1 MTHAGNPTAVKWR
14 DVCVSPQTPLQDVI
28 RQITETAKQIAL
40 VVDDADKLLGTIT
53 DGDIRRGILRGLAL
67 DAPAC
72 DVMKENPIVAG
83 PDVARDMLLRY
94 MRDGRVKQLPIV
106 DADGALVG
114 LELLDD
120 MLSAPKS
127 ENWVVIMAGGL
138 GTRLRPITEDIPK
151 PLVPVG
157 GRPVLETIIE
167 QLAGQGF
174 TRIFLAV
181 NYLADQVRDHF
192 GDGSRWGVQIDYLE
206 EETRMGTAGAL
217 TLLPERPSAPF
228 LVMNA
233 DLVTDID
240 FRRLLSFHGD
250 QTADATMCVREYKF
264 QVPYGVVETQGNR
277 ITQLTEKPQHSYF
290 VNSGIYAIEPE
301 VLDLVPQG
309 HFYDM
314 TTLFDD
320 LLKREGHGVVF
331 PVHEYWIDIG
341 QFDDLERARTDFSQV
356 FTPKGKRA

>member
-1 MTHAGNPTAVKWR
+1 MTRTNWR
-14 DVCVSPQTPLQDVI
+14 DVCLPPETPLEDVI
-28 RQITETAKQIAL
+28 RRITETAKQIAL
-40 VVDDADKLLGTIT
+40 VAGDDGRLLGTIT

-67 DAPAC
+67 EAPAR

-83 PDVARDMLLRY
+83 PDLSHDVLMRY

-106 DADGALVG
+106 DTDGRLVG
-114 LELLDD
+114 LELLDE
-120 MLSAPKS
+120 MMSASAP

-157 GRPVLETIIE
+157 GKPVLETIIE
-167 QLAGQGF
+167 QLAVQGF
-174 TRIFLAV
+174 TGIFLAV
-181 NYLADQVRDHF
+181 NYLADQVRAHF
-192 GDGSRWGVQIDYLE
+192 GDGSRWGVRIDYLE
-206 EETRMGTAGAL
+206 EETRLGTAGAL
-217 TLLPERPSAPF
+217 TLLPERPQAPF

-240 FRRLLSFHGD
+240 FRRLLGFHAD

-290 VNSGIYAIEPE
+290 VNSGIYALEPN
-301 VLDLVPQG
+301 VLDLVPEG

-320 LLKREGHGVVF
+320 LLTRDGHGVVF

-341 QFDDLERARTDFSQV
+341 QFDDLERARTDFSNV
-356 FTPKGKRA
+356 FTPKGQRA

>member
-1 MTHAGNPTAVKWR
+1 MTRANWR
-14 DVCVSPQTPLQDVI
+14 DVCLDPDTPLEDVI
-28 RQITETAKQIAL
+28 RRITETAKQIAL
-40 VVDDADKLLGTIT
+40 VAGDDHKLLGTIT
-53 DGDIRRGILRGLAL
+53 DGDIRRGILRGLSL
-67 DAPAC
+67 DTPAREI
-72 DVMKENPIVAG
+72 MKENPIVAG
-83 PDVARDMLLRY
+83 PDLARDVLLGY

-106 DADGALVG
+106 DAQGFLVG

-120 MLSAPKS
+120 MLSAPDAD
-127 ENWVVIMAGGL
+127 NWIVIMAGGL

-181 NYLADQVRDHF
+181 NYLAEQVRDHF
-192 GDGSRWGVQIDYLE
+192 GDGSRWDVQIDYLE
-206 EETRMGTAGAL
+206 EETRLGTAGAL
-217 TLLPERPSAPF
+217 TLLPHRPPAPF

-240 FRRLLSFHGD
+240 FRRLLNFHGD

-290 VNSGIYAIEPE
+290 VNSGIYALEPD
-301 VLDLVPQG
+301 VLDLVPDG

-320 LLKREGHGVVF
+320 LLAREGHGVVF

-341 QFDDLERARTDFSQV
+341 QFDDLERARTDFSNV

>member
-1 MTHAGNPTAVKWR
+1 MTRARWQ
-14 DVCVSPQTPLQDVI
+14 DVCVAPETALQDVI
-28 RQITETAKQIAL
+28 RGITETGKQIAL
-40 VVDDADKLLGTIT
+40 VVDGDAKLLGTIT
-53 DGDIRRGILRGLAL
+53 DGDIRRGILRGLGL
-67 DAPAC
+67 DAHAR

-83 PDVARDMLLRY
+83 PDLARDVLLGY

-106 DADGALVG
+106 DKDGRLVG

-120 MLSAPKS
+120 MLSAPKA

-181 NYLADQVRDHF
+181 NYLADQVRHHF
-192 GDGSRWGVQIDYLE
+192 GDGSRWGVRIDYLE

-217 TLLPERPSAPF
+217 TLLPARPTAPF

-240 FRRLLSFHGD
+240 FRRLLGFHGD

-277 ITQLTEKPQHSYF
+277 ITTLTEKPTHSYF
-290 VNSGIYAIEPE
+290 VNSGIYALEPE
-301 VLDLVPQG
+301 VLDLVPHG

-320 LLKREGHGVVF
+320 LLARDGHGVVF

-341 QFDDLERARTDFSQV
+341 QFDDLEKARTEFQAV
-356 FTPKGKRA
+356 FTPKGKKA

>member
-1 MTHAGNPTAVKWR
+1 MTKALWR
-14 DVCVSPQTPLQDVI
+14 KLCVSPDMPLEGVI
-28 RQITETAKQIAL
+28 RHITETAKQIAL
-40 VVDDADKLLGTIT
+40 VADEDDLLLGTIT

-67 DAPAC
+67 DAPAR

-83 PDVARDMLLRY
+83 PDVNRDMLVRY

-106 DADGALVG
+106 DADGRLVG
-114 LELLDD
+114 IELLDD
-120 MLSAPKS
+120 MLTVSRS
-127 ENWVVIMAGGL
+127 DNWVVIMAGGL

-174 TRIFLAV
+174 NRIFLAV
-181 NYLADQVRDHF
+181 NYLADQVRAHF
-192 GDGSRWGVQIDYLE
+192 GDGSQWGVRIDYLE
-206 EETRMGTAGAL
+206 EETRLGTAGAL
-217 TLLPERPSAPF
+217 TLLPSKPPAPF

-240 FRRLLSFHGD
+240 FRRLLGFHAD

-277 ITQLTEKPQHSYF
+277 ITKLTEKPQHSYF
-290 VNSGIYAIEPE
+290 VNSGIYALEPD
-301 VLDLVPQG
+301 VLNLVPDG

-320 LLKREGHGVVF
+320 LMARDGHGVVF

-341 QFDDLERARTDFSQV
+341 KFDDLERARTDFSGV
-356 FTPKGKRA
+356 FTPKGKAGGKSA